1 MPGPICKYI
10 STVPSFSS
18 QLIFYFS
25 WKASDK
31 YPPYY
36 TSLEYP
42 WFSFSSQFFFPLF
55 PLFRIFQMFIL
66 YSFYE
71 TAVTNYHSIGSWKQK
86 KFILL
91 QFLSLEFCNL
101 CQQAH
106 TLSEIMSIILLCHFQ
121 LLPVTVIL
129 GIPWLPVEWLQSL
142 VLSSHDTLLL
152 LEGHQFYWTR
162 AHPNDLIWTWQHL

>member
-1 MPGPICKYI
+1 
-10 STVPSFSS
+10 
-18 QLIFYFS
+18 
-25 WKASDK
+25 
-31 YPPYY
+31 
-36 TSLEYP
+36 
-42 WFSFSSQFFFPLF
+42 
-55 PLFRIFQMFIL
+55 MFIL

-91 QFLSLEFCNL
+91 QFLSLEVCNL

-121 LLPVTVIL
+121 LLPVTIIL

-162 AHPNDLIWTWQHL
+162 AHPNDLIWTWIIRHWELCYPSLFRFPTLLSHFLISESSGSQPSSMPKIHCSLFHKANC

>member
-1 MPGPICKYI
+1 MPCLAQYVSTYRQSPHFLPISYFIFLEKHLI
-10 STVPSFSS
+10 NIPHTVLNWNILDSVSLLSFFSS
-18 QLIFYFS
+18 
-25 WKASDK
+25 
-31 YPPYY
+31 
-36 TSLEYP
+36 
-42 WFSFSSQFFFPLF
+42 FPLF
-55 PLFRIFQMFIL
+55 HIFQMFIL

-91 QFLSLEFCNL
+91 QFLSLEVCNL

-106 TLSEIMSIILLCHFQ
+106 TLSETMSIILLCHFQ

-162 AHPNDLIWTWQHL
+162 AHPNDLIWTW